1 MRAVHIFCMILL
13 LSLSTACDSGSGGG
27 GGATPGPDTTEPGVD
42 TVGEDTAITP
52 DSTVEPEVFVPPEGC
67 EDAIDCDDKNPCTKD
82 LCTEGECAYEFFPS
96 DCDDGDLCT
105 TDDQCLNGEC
115 VGTPMDCADEDDC
128 TEDSCEDGACVHDL
142 LATPAC
148 SIHVTIHYPPRGA
161 TLWDDKVIN
170 VTGTVT
176 SQGHAIT
183 EASLNGHPINVDGS
197 GDFQAVTEAVVGL
210 NLITVEVTDAEE
222 RTGRG
227 LRSYLYGEGIQPPG
241 DPDDVEAFEDGSLV
255 WLDQEVLD
263 DDDLDDLDDVATLAW
278 TVLSNYDLNQFIPH
292 PLFAEGEG
300 PDFAWCEWDV
310 DIDNVLYT
318 VGPLDLDAI
327 DGGLSLA
334 ATLTDL
340 SAEFS
345 AVADWCPDAIG
356 FIYADLVSIDA
367 QFSINLDQY
376 GAFDLDLI
384 SVDVTIDG
392 ISVDITEG
400 TGAYFGWLV
409 NWFDGTISTL
419 IEENLETYL
428 PNSVIPML
436 DTLLTQFTSYDLEV
450 PIPAIPGATVG
461 TPLQL
466 SAWPGAVD
474 FVDGGVYLDLDIG
487 VAAQKLVG
495 HLSPGSIL
503 RDDCEGKDPGT
514 FTLPGQDAV
523 EAALMEDLV
532 NQLLFALWWGVHM
545 NVTLTNDV
553 LGPVV
558 EQFGISAL
566 VLQVDPYLPP
576 VITTCAAENGI
587 EVQIGGLNLWA
598 SLDMGGGTGEIE
610 LFGHIRVE
618 AEPVLTEGPDGLN
631 HVGITVVG
639 VEELAAEVIASE
651 GVVDGMDGLV
661 EELLKVAIVDFLIDD
676 YLSEV
681 LSAYPIPAV
690 DLGAFIPGV
699 PVGSE
704 VSFDFQTLDPEKG
717 FWLGGGSGGNP

>member
-1 MRAVHIFCMILL
+1 MRAALALFLI
-13 LSLSTACDSGSGGG
+13 LSLTPACDSGSGVWGEP
-27 GGATPGPDTTEPGVD
+27 TPGVDTEEPGVD
-42 TVGEDTAITP
+42 TTGEDSAVLP
-52 DSTVEPEVFVPPEGC
+52 DTTVEPDVFVPPEGC
-67 EDAIDCDDKNPCTKD
+67 EEAAECDDKNPCTKD
-82 LCTEGECAYEFFPS
+82 LCTDGECAYELFPS
-96 DCDDGDLCT
+96 DCDDGDACT
-105 TDDQCLNGEC
+105 TDDACVNGDC
-115 VGTPMDCADEDDC
+115 VGTPLDCADGDDC
-128 TEDSCEDGACVHDL
+128 TKDTCKDGACVNDFL
-142 LATPAC
+142 DTPAC

-161 TLWDDKVIN
+161 TLWDDKVLN

-176 SQGHAIT
+176 SQGQPIT
-183 EASLNGHPINVDGS
+183 EATLNGHPIDVDES
-197 GDFQAVTEAVVGL
+197 GDFQAVTEAGVGL
-210 NLITVEVTDAEE
+210 NLVTVNVKDAEG

-227 LRSYLYGEGIQPPG
+227 LRAYLFGEGIQPPG
-241 DPDDVEAFEDGSLV
+241 DPDDVEAFEDGSLI
-255 WLDQEVLD
+255 WLDQAVLD
-263 DDDLDDLDDVATLAW
+263 DDDTADLDDVATLAW

-318 VGPLDLDAI
+318 VGPLDLDAVQ
-327 DGGLSLA
+327 GGLALS

-356 FIYADLVSIDA
+356 VIYADLVSIDA
-367 QFSINLDQY
+367 EISIALGGN
-376 GAFDLDLI
+376 GAFDLDLV

-400 TGAYFGWLV
+400 TGAYFDWLV

-428 PNSVIPML
+428 PESVIPML
-436 DTLLTQFTSYDLEV
+436 DALLTEFTSYDLEI

-466 SAWPGAVD
+466 SVWPSAVD
-474 FVDGGVYLDLDIG
+474 FVEGGVFVDLDIG
-487 VAAQKLVG
+487 VAAKKLVG

-503 RDDCEGKDPGT
+503 RDDCEGKDPGS
-514 FTLPGQDAV
+514 FTLPAQDIV

-532 NQLLFALWWGVHM
+532 NQLLFALWWGGHM
-545 NVTLTNDV
+545 NVTLTNEV

-558 EQFGISAL
+558 EQFGITAL

-598 SLDMGGGTGEIE
+598 SLDMGGGTGELE

-618 AEPVLTEGPDGLN
+618 AEPVLTVGPDGLN
-631 HVGITVVG
+631 HVGIKVIS
-639 VEELAAEVIASE
+639 VEELAAEVISSE

-690 DLGAFIPGV
+690 DLGDFIPGV

-704 VSFDFQTLDPEKG
+704 VTFDFQTLDPGKG
-717 FWLGGGSGGNP
+717 FWLGGGSVVNP